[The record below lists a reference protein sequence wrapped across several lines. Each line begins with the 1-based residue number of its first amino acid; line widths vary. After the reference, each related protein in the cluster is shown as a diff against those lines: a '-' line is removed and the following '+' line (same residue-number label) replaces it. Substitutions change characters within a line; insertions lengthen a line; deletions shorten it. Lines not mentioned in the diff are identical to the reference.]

1 MKIQCD
7 VCEKATASVICCADE
22 AALCARCDVQV
33 HKANKLASKHQRLPL
48 QSLSSANFPRCDIC
62 QEKPAFI
69 FCVEDRALFCRDC
82 DEPIHVPGSLS
93 GNHQRL
99 LATGIR
105 VALSSPCVNDSDQV
119 CLEPPASQN
128 PAAVNKKPTK
138 SSAVSGGEAV
148 DPFIP
153 QQHRE
158 YPPPENWTVN
168 ELLQLSDFES
178 NDKKES
184 LAFGELEWITD
195 IGLFDSDMPQEAVSA
210 AQVPQMSS
218 PSFSPNAS
226 RPPKYV
232 PSAKKPRLEID
243 PDDFFTVPDL
253 GSFGN

>member
-7 VCEKATASVICCADE
+7 VCEKAPATVICCADE

-48 QSLSSANFPRCDIC
+48 HSLSSANFPRCDIC
-62 QEKPAFI
+62 QEKAAFI

-105 VALSSPCVNDSDQV
+105 VALSGPCVDDSDQV

-128 PAAVNKKPTK
+128 PAAVNKKPIK
-138 SSAVSGGEAV
+138 SSAAAGGSVV
-148 DPFIP
+148 DPFIS

-168 ELLQLSDFES
+168 ELLQLSDFEA

-195 IGLFDSDMPQEAVSA
+195 IGLFDCEVPQEAVSA
-210 AQVPQMSS
+210 AQVPQISS

-226 RPPKYV
+226 RPPKSA
-232 PSAKKPRLEID
+232 PAAKKARLEID

-253 GSFGN
+253 GNFGN